1 MPSIRANRL
10 TAPDTGIDNYNRT
23 VTETLDKFSV
33 ELGRTKISGE
43 APSRKEA
50 LALSEPAGW
59 QRLTKATA
67 AEHAG

>member
-1 MPSIRANRL
+1 MCN
-10 TAPDTGIDNYNRT
+10 TDIDHNNGN
-23 VTETLDKFSV
+23 VMETLDYFLV
-33 ELGRTKISGE
+33 ELGRTKILGE

-59 QRLTKATA
+59 QRLTEAAA

>member
-1 MPSIRANRL
+1 ML
-10 TAPDTGIDNYNRT
+10 TTRDTNIDNYIWILDCYGYIHST
-23 VTETLDKFSV
+23 TLRLNSKC
-33 ELGRTKISGE
+33 TKSLIK
-43 APSRKEA
+43 APSGKEA